1 MTTLTFV
8 LACLWVIAAA
18 LVAML
23 PMRWQFV
30 PGLALLLGAPVLI
43 WRLGVEYGWLAA
55 AVALLAVLSMFRR
68 PLQYYLKRATSRGG
82 ETPE

>member
-8 LACLWVIAAA
+8 LACCWVIAAA

-30 PGLALLLGAPVLI
+30 PGIALLLGAPVLI

-55 AVALLAVLSMFRR
+55 GLAVLAVLSMFRR
-68 PLQYYLKRATSRGG
+68 PLQYYLKRALGRRTEAS
-82 ETPE
+82 E

>member
-8 LACLWVIAAA
+8 LACLWVVAAA

-30 PGLALLLGAPVLI
+30 PGIALLLGAPVLI
-43 WRLGVEYGWLAA
+43 WRLAVEYGWIAA
-55 AVALLAVLSMFRR
+55 IVAVLAVLSMFRR
-68 PLQYYLKRATSRGG
+68 PLQYYARRIMGRKTEVSK
-82 ETPE
+82 

>member
-1 MTTLTFV
+1 MTTLTFL
-8 LACLWVIAAA
+8 LACLWVVAAA

-43 WRLGVEYGWLAA
+43 WRLGVEYGLPAA
-55 AVALLAVLSMFRR
+55 LVAVLAVLSMFRR
-68 PLQYYLKRATSRGG
+68 PLQYYARRALGKMEAS
-82 ETPE
+82 E

>member
-1 MTTLTFV
+1 MTTLTFL
-8 LACLWVIAAA
+8 LACLWVVAAA

-43 WRLGVEYGWLAA
+43 WRLGVEYGWPAA
-55 AVALLAVLSMFRR
+55 LVAVLAVLSMFRR
-68 PLQYYLKRATSRGG
+68 PLQYYARRALGKMEAS
-82 ETPE
+82 E